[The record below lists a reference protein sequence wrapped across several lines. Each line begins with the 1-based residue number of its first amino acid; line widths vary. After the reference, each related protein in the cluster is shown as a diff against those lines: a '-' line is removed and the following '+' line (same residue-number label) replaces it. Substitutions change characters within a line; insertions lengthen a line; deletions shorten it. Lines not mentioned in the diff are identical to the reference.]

1 MYVDPA
7 KKPYLFF
14 LSLCMISLPFLVDP
28 LIFFF
33 YFSYSRIQRREYF
46 CQWVKNEQNCGYK

>member
-7 KKPYLFF
+7 KKPYLFSFSLYDFAAFSSWSAGF
-14 LSLCMISLPFLVDP
+14 LFL
-28 LIFFF
+28 
-33 YFSYSRIQRREYF
+33 FSFSRIQRREYF